1 MGTRVWRRCREAIIW
16 TFVLL
21 IGLSACN
28 RTQIVPYRQEGPSD
42 TGSMLQGRVIELEVD
57 RRYFADRPNCVS
69 LLPMVGFVRS
79 ERLGKLME
87 KYLALHLRLR
97 FDRVIYGSERSGLLS
112 FARFNPEKVKDRLRS
127 RETAHCGYEFDFRL
141 IQART
146 EFALVWAQ
154 LSLGLEAR
162 LTRAR
167 DGLVLWKARHTA
179 RRSEGGLAVSPLG
192 AIASAAE
199 ASALVSDGDQ
209 VVSLVADL
217 TRRVV
222 AALPSRNQGYRS
234 YCGDKPASFAQICN
248 RRTMERHEEFRA
260 ASEMASPRDIKIK
273 EVRSIA
279 RR

>member
-1 MGTRVWRRCREAIIW
+1 MGPRVWRRCREATIW
-16 TFVLL
+16 AFVLL

-28 RTQIVPYRQEGPSD
+28 RTQIAPYRQEGSSD
-42 TGSMLQGRVIELEVD
+42 TGSMLQGRVIEMEVD
-57 RRYFADRPNCVS
+57 SRYFVDRPDCVS
-69 LLPMVGFVRS
+69 LLPMVGSVRS

-97 FDRVIYGSERSGLLS
+97 FDRVIHGSERRGLLS
-112 FARFNPEKVKDRLRS
+112 FARLNPEKAKDRLRS

-146 EFALVWAQ
+146 DFALVWAQ

-222 AALPSRNQGYRS
+222 AALPSRNQGYQS
-234 YCGDKPASFAQICN
+234 YCGDKPALFARICD
-248 RRTMERHEEFRA
+248 RRTMEKDKESGA
-260 ASEMASPRDIKIK
+260 ASEMASPRDSKIR